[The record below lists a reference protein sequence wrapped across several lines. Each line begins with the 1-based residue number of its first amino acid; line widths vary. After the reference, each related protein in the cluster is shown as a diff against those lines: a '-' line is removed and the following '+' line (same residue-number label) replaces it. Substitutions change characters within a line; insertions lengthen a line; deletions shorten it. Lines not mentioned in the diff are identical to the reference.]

1 MKTAAVVAILATVG
15 FQETDYKVEVAQKR
29 IAAAMKEIRELQK
42 KVAADPKLADDA
54 EISKRQKT
62 LQDKLKE
69 FAVEIVGKDEK
80 KIESFVLE
88 SLARFAPDVLTEMKR
103 ELMETNAMSHL
114 RVASL
119 ALLKFQS
126 QDSDGNG
133 VKDFWVADVSGLQRL
148 IVSGKPL
155 KLYRGDEI
163 ALADAKPALPLDKE
177 EEFVS
182 ADGSIFKFGKLGD
195 HKPLKGYVFAVVP
208 SYTDA
213 SGKQV
218 KFDSGNGRNKDR
230 FALCAYPAEYGKP
243 CKMTF
248 VVDATGAVL
257 GKDNGGSAVTVLPAD
272 LGKDGWK

>member
-1 MKTAAVVAILATVG
+1 MKTAAVLAILAAAG
-15 FQETDYKVEVAQKR
+15 LQETDYKVEVAQKR
-29 IAAAMKEIRELQK
+29 IAAAMKELRELQK

-54 EISKRQKT
+54 EISKRQKK
-62 LQDKLKE
+62 LQDNLRE

-88 SLARFAPDVLTEMKR
+88 SLARFAPDILTEMKR
-103 ELMETNAMSHL
+103 ELMETNAMTHL
-114 RVASL
+114 RTASL
-119 ALLKFQS
+119 ALLKFQA

-148 IVSGKPL
+148 VVSGKPL
-155 KLYRGDEI
+155 KLYRGDEFP
-163 ALADAKPALPLDKE
+163 LADAKPALPLDRE
-177 EEFVS
+177 EEFL
-182 ADGSIFKFGKLGD
+182 AEDGSRLKFGKLGE
-195 HKPLKGYVFAVVP
+195 HKPLQGYLFAVVP
-208 SYTDA
+208 SFLDA
-213 SGKQV
+213 GGKKV
-218 KFDSGNGRNKDR
+218 PFDSGNGRNKDR

-272 LGKDGWK
+272 LAKEGWK